1 MNRAQIPTLH
11 EAVAPAKARLLFSCL
26 LENIPD
32 RVYFKDEQSRFIA
45 VSRAMAEFF
54 GADDPANVV
63 GKTDFDFFTAEHAQP
78 AFDDEQK
85 VMRTG
90 EAMIGK
96 VEKETLPDGRV
107 GWALTSKMP
116 LLDFEGR
123 IIGTCGIS
131 KDITELI
138 NLETALEESNGK
150 LYRHQAELEQALKDL
165 GKAHENLKNVQEQLI
180 QAEKSQSIG
189 RLSAGLAHE
198 IRNPLN
204 ILNMGLTYL
213 SSLPAVVADE
223 SVGGIL
229 QDMKDAI
236 TRADSV
242 ISALMDTDSGN
253 LSLEKSSIDSL
264 LSEALSIVRHEIA
277 DARIKVVQEFATDL
291 PEFQLDR
298 KKFEKVL
305 IGLFLNAIE
314 AMEQSGT
321 LTLRT
326 GSRQLTTADVEHNP
340 GGRGGRQFREGDRV
354 VVIEIEDTGPGI
366 PADALTKIFDPFFT
380 TRETGKGMGLGLT
393 LCRKI
398 IELHHG
404 TIEIVNLPGRGA
416 KVMIL
421 LPFPGK

>member
-1 MNRAQIPTLH
+1 MNKAHIPTLH

-54 GADDPANVV
+54 GANDPENVV
-63 GKTDFDFFTAEHAQP
+63 GRTDFDFFTPEHAQP
-78 AFDDEQK
+78 AFDDELQ

-90 EAMIGK
+90 EPMIGK

-116 LLDFEGR
+116 LRDAEGR

-131 KDITELI
+131 KDITNLI
-138 NLETALEESNGK
+138 NLETALEESNAE
-150 LYRHQAELEQALKDL
+150 LSRHQVELEQALREL

-204 ILNMGLTYL
+204 ILNMGVTYL
-213 SSLPAVVADE
+213 FSIPAVTAED
-223 SVGGIL
+223 SVGDIL
-229 QDMKDAI
+229 RDMKDAI
-236 TRADSV
+236 ARADSV
-242 ISALMDTDSGN
+242 ISALMETDSGN
-253 LSLEKSSIDSL
+253 LRLEKCGIDAL
-264 LSEALSIVRHEIA
+264 MSEALSIIRRDMTAAGVE
-277 DARIKVVQEFATDL
+277 VVQEFAGDL
-291 PEFQLDR
+291 PEFRLDR
-298 KKFEKVL
+298 EKFEKVL
-305 IGLFLNAIE
+305 IGIFLNAVE
-314 AMEQSGT
+314 AMNGPGT

-326 GSRQLTTADVEHNP
+326 SARKLTASETGHNP
-340 GGRGGRQFREGDRV
+340 GGRGGQQFREGDRV
-354 VVIEIEDTGPGI
+354 AVIEIEDTGPGI
-366 PADALTKIFDPFFT
+366 PPDALTKIFDPFFT

-404 TIEIVNLPGRGA
+404 TIEVGNLPGRGT
-416 KVMIL
+416 KVTIL